1 MSAPGIRR
9 AHRGL
14 LRGAGTLAALGV
26 VLSGMVGPAWADDES
41 SEDPKGGVATRT
53 SGSVTHPPAVIGEAI
68 PPASVRPDIA
78 PVRQIVMPRMDLVL
92 RVGASD
98 GAVTTDS
105 DGTRTRATLSGD
117 VNFETDSATLTDRA
131 KQVLDEIVSGWG
143 GTPPESVAVVGHTD
157 SVADDAHNQT
167 LSEQRAQ
174 AVADYLTSKA
184 PSVKV
189 EVSGKG
195 ESEPVASETKED
207 GSVSEEGRAAN
218 RRVEITWQQ

>member
-1 MSAPGIRR
+1 MSAPGVSR

-14 LRGAGTLAALGV
+14 TSGACALAALGV
-26 VLSGMVGPAWADDES
+26 ALVGMVGPAWADDES
-41 SEDPKGGVATRT
+41 PEDSRGGVATRT
-53 SGSVTHPPAVIGEAI
+53 SGSVTHPPAITGQAM
-68 PPASVRPDIA
+68 PPASVRPDIT
-78 PVRQIVMPRMDLVL
+78 PIRQIVMPRMDLVL

-131 KQVLDEIVSGWG
+131 TQVLDEIVSGWG
-143 GTPPESVAVVGHTD
+143 GAPPESVTVVGHTD

-184 PSVKV
+184 PSLKV
-189 EVSGKG
+189 EASGKG
-195 ESEPVASETKED
+195 ESEPAASETKED

>member
-1 MSAPGIRR
+1 MEPISRQ
-9 AHRGL
+9 
-14 LRGAGTLAALGV
+14 
-26 VLSGMVGPAWADDES
+26 
-41 SEDPKGGVATRT
+41 
-53 SGSVTHPPAVIGEAI
+53 GSVDSAVTY
-68 PPASVRPDIA
+68 S
-78 PVRQIVMPRMDLVL
+78 
-92 RVGASD
+92 SD
-98 GAVTTDS
+98 GSTTTAS
-105 DGTRTRATLSGD
+105 LSGD
-117 VNFETDSATLTDRA
+117 VNFDVDSATLTDRA

-174 AVADYLTSKA
+174 AVADYLTSKV
-184 PSVKV
+184 PSLTV
-189 EVSGKG
+189 ESSGKG